1 MPQPDAVILTRRRKQ
16 RFRTVL
22 RSRPYKRERCSRMV
36 SEISLL
42 LGSSVLSVRTAA
54 HDKGEETNYAMDSIA
69 KISGNSLFRRGR
81 TNAVERLICLRLL
94 SDS

>member
-1 MPQPDAVILTRRRKQ
+1 
-16 RFRTVL
+16 
-22 RSRPYKRERCSRMV
+22 MV

-54 HDKGEETNYAMDSIA
+54 DDKGEETNYAMDSIA
-69 KISGNSLFRRGR
+69 KISGNCLFRGGR
-81 TNAVERLICLRLL
+81 TNAVEQLICLRLL

>member
-1 MPQPDAVILTRRRKQ
+1 MI
-16 RFRTVL
+16 
-22 RSRPYKRERCSRMV
+22 

-42 LGSSVLSVRTAA
+42 LDSSVLSVRTAA

-69 KISGNSLFRRGR
+69 KILGNSLFRGGR
-81 TNAVERLICLRLL
+81 TNALEQLICLRLL

>member
-1 MPQPDAVILTRRRKQ
+1 MI
-16 RFRTVL
+16 
-22 RSRPYKRERCSRMV
+22 

-42 LGSSVLSVRTAA
+42 LDSSVLSVRTAA
-54 HDKGEETNYAMDSIA
+54 HDKGEETNCAMDSIA
-69 KISGNSLFRRGR
+69 EILGNSLFRGGR

>member
-1 MPQPDAVILTRRRKQ
+1 MI
-16 RFRTVL
+16 
-22 RSRPYKRERCSRMV
+22 

-42 LGSSVLSVRTAA
+42 LDSSVLSVRTAA

-69 KISGNSLFRRGR
+69 EILDNSLFRGGR
-81 TNAVERLICLRLL
+81 TNALEQLICLRLL